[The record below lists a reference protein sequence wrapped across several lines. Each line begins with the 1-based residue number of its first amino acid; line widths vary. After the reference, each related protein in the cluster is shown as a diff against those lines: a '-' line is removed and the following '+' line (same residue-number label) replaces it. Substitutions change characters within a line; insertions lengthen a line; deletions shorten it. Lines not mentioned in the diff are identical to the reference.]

1 MNVREDFESDSANA
15 PAVETWLWLAQ
26 RISAVVLAVM
36 IVTHLGTVIYAVRGG
51 LTAAEIIARVGG
63 SMGWAVF
70 YGVFV
75 TAVAVHAPIG
85 LRAIIKEMTALPQT
99 RVDLLCFMAAVL
111 IGYLGYRVVGEFYR
125 LGAIS

>member
-1 MNVREDFESDSANA
+1 
-15 PAVETWLWLAQ
+15 
-26 RISAVVLAVM
+26 M

-63 SMGWAVF
+63 STGWAVF

-85 LRAIIKEMTALPQT
+85 LRAIIKEMTALPQR
-99 RVDLLCFMAAVL
+99 RVDLLCFIAAVL
-111 IGYLGYRVVGEFYR
+111 IGYLGYRVVGDFYR
-125 LGAIS
+125 LGAIP

>member
-70 YGVFV
+70 YGIFV
-75 TAVAVHAPIG
+75 TE
-85 LRAIIKEMTALPQT
+85 LRQL
-99 RVDLLCFMAAVL
+99 VL
-111 IGYLGYRVVGEFYR
+111 YLQFFTDIMMF
-125 LGAIS
+125 LS